1 MDIVLKIVVLP
12 IFALLLS
19 ACAPQVPLVVI
30 PARQIETRKI
40 TLGAVQRAV
49 KKGAASADVIDVLS
63 SPNIVASNA
72 DGSETWVYDKVI
84 TEQETVVGSN
94 GSVSVRSTRTMMVV
108 VKFDKNH
115 VVDTVQYHQTSY

>member
-1 MDIVLKIVVLP
+1 MATKSRKSPTLYPNGYNLP
-12 IFALLLS
+12 EKKQPRALFWISS
-19 ACAPQVPLVVI
+19 A
-30 PARQIETRKI
+30 
-40 TLGAVQRAV
+40 
-49 KKGAASADVIDVLS
+49 KKDLMTMPADVIDVLS

-115 VVDTVQYHQTSY
+115 VVDAVQYHQTSY